1 MVYRAAV
8 KIGVIFEGAKN
19 KKRAKEFV
27 AFLLQD
33 ENLHAVRR
41 RLARPLVP
49 GDEGGAA
56 ERRSGRPTRTARR
69 STTSSTPAR

>member
-8 KIGVIFEGAKN
+8 KTGVIFEDAKN

-33 ENLHAVRR
+33 ENLTAVRR
-41 RLARPLVP
+41 RLARPLVS
-49 GDEGGAA
+49 
-56 ERRSGRPTRTARR
+56 R
-69 STTSSTPAR
+69 